1 MKTKSFYIISVV
13 LAVLTGCSNP
23 AEKPVLGKVKKEVI
37 SFTPKVTGR
46 ILKIYVQEGDVVQPG
61 DTLAMLD
68 VPEADAKLAQASGVV
83 KAATAQR
90 TMATNGATENQRKQ
104 LNAKLE
110 AAKEQFAFAEKSYRR
125 SKAMFDEG
133 LIAPQQ
139 FDEVTA
145 KYNGAKAQLD
155 AVRAEW
161 AEVEKGVRFETRD
174 AAFGQQEQ
182 ALGVLKEVEIAYSER
197 YIIATNVMQVE
208 TITLHE
214 GELATAGYALFN
226 GYIPASTYFRMTIGE
241 KEIGKFPKGK
251 ELTLHIPYLE
261 KDVKVKVQNV
271 KQMARYADV
280 TSPYPNL
287 EMDEAFYEL
296 KLVPQGGG
304 DLSELLVN
312 ASVILKK

>member
-1 MKTKSFYIISVV
+1 MNTKAFYIVSSMLIF
-13 LAVLTGCSNP
+13 LTACSGP
-23 AEKPVLGKVKKEVI
+23 AEKPVIGKIKKEVI

-46 ILKIYVQEGDVVQPG
+46 ILKIYIQEGDVVQPG

-68 VPEADAKLAQASGVV
+68 VPEVDAKLEQASGIV

-90 TMATNGATENQRKQ
+90 TLAANGATENQRKQ
-104 LNAKLE
+104 LKAKLD
-110 AAKEQFAFAEKSYRR
+110 AAREQFSYAEKSYKR

-133 LIAPQQ
+133 LIAPQP

-145 KYNGAKAQLD
+145 KYNGAKAQLN
-155 AVRAEW
+155 AVEAEW
-161 AEVEKGVRFETRD
+161 AEVEKGVRFETKD

-182 ALGVLKEVEIAYSER
+182 ALGVLKEVEIASSEK

-226 GYIPASTYFRMTIGE
+226 GYIPESTYFRMTIGE
-241 KEIGKFPKGK
+241 KKVGEFPRGK
-251 ELTLHIPYLE
+251 EVTLHIPYNN
-261 KDVKVKVQNV
+261 KNIRVKIQNV
-271 KQMARYADV
+271 KQLARYADV
-280 TSPYPNL
+280 TSPYPDL

-296 KLVPQGGG
+296 KLVPVGREDVSQ
-304 DLSELLVN
+304 LLVN
-312 ASVILKK
+312 ASVVLKK

>member
-110 AAKEQFAFAEKSYRR
+110 AAKEQFAFAEKSYKR

-139 FDEVTA
+139 FDEITA

-161 AEVEKGVRFETRD
+161 AEVEKGVRSETRE

-182 ALGVLKEVEIAYSER
+182 ALGVLKEVEIASSER

-251 ELTLHIPYLE
+251 ELALHIPYLG

-296 KLVPQGGG
+296 KLVPQGSA